1 MAAANRELLAFD
13 IATLSQMLR
22 KRQLSPVE
30 VTEAYLARIQET
42 EPRLNAYLTGTAGL
56 ARTAARAAEAEIAA
70 GNWRGPL
77 HGIPVALKDLCCT
90 RGVRTTAGSRILA
103 QWEPDHDATVWT
115 RLREAGAILLGKLN
129 LHEFAAGASSNNPHW
144 GAVHNPYDLTRIPGG
159 SSGGSAA
166 AVAAR
171 SALASIGT
179 DTGGSIRMP
188 AAVAGCVGLKPTYGR
203 VSRYGVIPLAF
214 SVDHV
219 GPMTRTVRDAALML
233 NVIAGHDPND
243 VTSSAAPVIDYTRG
257 LGKGIRGLRIG
268 VIYEFSEHLEPAVEA
283 SFKAAL
289 NVMEQGLGATVDEV
303 SIPYLAMSAAMT
315 ARTMVVRAEAL
326 EYHERWL
333 RERPSDYG
341 ADVRRL
347 LEQGMAVTASSYV
360 RAQRTRTLM
369 LTQSESTL
377 EDYNVLVCPTC
388 SITAPQIGEE
398 RVQLPGGETL
408 NVLAALSAF
417 TAPFNATGQP
427 AIALP
432 TGLSPGGLPISI
444 QIVGRTFDEETILTV
459 AAAYEEARG
468 PLPLPPI

>member
-1 MAAANRELLAFD
+1 MTSNQELLAFD
-13 IATLSQMLR
+13 VATLAPMLR
-22 KRQLSPVE
+22 ERRVSPVE
-30 VTEAYLARIQET
+30 LTEAYLARIEET
-42 EPRLNAYLTGTAGL
+42 EPQLNAYLTVTRGL
-56 ARTAARAAEAEIAA
+56 ARTSAQAAEAEIKA
-70 GNWRGPL
+70 GNWRGPF

-103 QWEPDHDATVWT
+103 EYEPDHDATVWA

-144 GAVHNPYDLTRIPGG
+144 GAVHNPYDLACIPGG

-166 AVAAR
+166 AIVAR

-214 SVDHV
+214 SVDHI
-219 GPMTRTVRDAALML
+219 GPLTRTVRDAALML
-233 NVIAGHDPND
+233 NVIAGHDPLD
-243 VTSSAAPVIDYTRG
+243 PGSSAAPVPDYTAG
-257 LGKGIRGLRIG
+257 IGSSIRGLRIG
-268 VIYEFSEHLEPAVEA
+268 VVHELSEHLEPAVEA
-283 SFKAAL
+283 SFRAAL
-289 NVMEQGLGATVDEV
+289 DLIGEGLGAIVEEV
-303 SIPYLAMSAAMT
+303 SVPYLAMSATMT

-333 RERPSDYG
+333 RERPDDYG

-347 LEQGMAVTASSYV
+347 LEQGLAVTASNYV
-360 RAQRTRTLM
+360 RAQRTRVLM
-369 LTQSESTL
+369 LTQSESAL
-377 EDYNVLVCPTC
+377 EDYDVLVCPTC
-388 SITAPQIGEE
+388 SITAPKIGEE
-398 RVQLPGGETL
+398 RIQLPGGETL

-427 AIALP
+427 AIAVP
-432 TGLSPGGLPISI
+432 SGLSPGGLPISI
-444 QIVGRTFDEETILTV
+444 QIVGRTFDEATV
-459 AAAYEEARG
+459 LRVAGAYEEARG
-468 PLPLPPI
+468 PLPLPVI